1 MILKSIIL
9 LISYLQILGFGY
21 FFNNLFSLNFR
32 DLSKI
37 FLLGFIFQSIILQI
51 HYIFFPI
58 NFKFTFIQTII
69 SISFFLFFYKIS
81 FGKFIRYF
89 RDKKLISTFFILIFI
104 LSQSTSLE
112 YPTNF
117 SIPDFYL
124 YHKNFVD
131 WANNY
136 PVIEGLAL
144 LNPRH
149 GYAGTT
155 YLNAAYYNFYP
166 FFNNGWSILTPLFIL
181 FFQILF
187 FQIIIK
193 VSKYPKNSLKIYNI
207 YLLLSSYL
215 ILKIIMIISKADISH
230 FLIFT
235 IISIYLFYLLL
246 RLTNNFNIADAKII
260 LITAIFLPTTL
271 FSISIYSFL
280 LIIVVLFYLVKNDK
294 FFEIDKTSIVIIFV
308 FSIVPMFYLNYIKT
322 GYFFYPANFIEN
334 FFNFQKPW
342 SVKPETGMNLI
353 KGAGDYN
360 WAKEKNL
367 KIALITNWPPFFLS
381 LILTPFFI
389 FILSFYKD
397 FRKYFLLFFLC
408 IFLII
413 IWYLSAPEQRYGTPF
428 IWPYFIFEL
437 SIFLLLILKSNFFE
451 NKKTILIIVILFLNL
466 SQIIRYYDDV
476 KFNLNF
482 KYLDDNFIEY
492 YNLQKKDDITFVV
505 SDDNGLLIYNGDNKF
520 VTENIDG
527 FKFLKNKDTYSF
539 IRTDND

>member
-1 MILKSIIL
+1 M
-9 LISYLQILGFGY
+9 
-21 FFNNLFSLNFR
+21 
-32 DLSKI
+32 
-37 FLLGFIFQSIILQI
+37 
-51 HYIFFPI
+51 
-58 NFKFTFIQTII
+58 
-69 SISFFLFFYKIS
+69 
-81 FGKFIRYF
+81 
-89 RDKKLISTFFILIFI
+89 
-104 LSQSTSLE
+104 
-112 YPTNF
+112 
-117 SIPDFYL
+117 
-124 YHKNFVD
+124 
-131 WANNY
+131 
-136 PVIEGLAL
+136 

-246 RLTNNFNIADAKII
+246 RLTNNFNIGDAKII

-308 FSIVPMFYLNYIKT
+308 FSIVPMLYLNYIKT

-334 FFNFQKPW
+334 LFNFQKPW
-342 SVKPETGMNLI
+342 SVKPETGMNFI

-451 NKKTILIIVILFLNL
+451 NKKSILIIVILFLNL

>member
-1 MILKSIIL
+1 MFIKSIIL
-9 LISYLQILGFGY
+9 LISYFQILGFGY
-21 FFNNLFSLNFR
+21 FFSKLFSLNLR

-58 NFKFTFIQTII
+58 NFKFTFIYSII
-69 SISFFLFFYKIS
+69 SLILFIYFHKIS
-81 FGKFIRYF
+81 LDHCIRYI
-89 RDKKLISTFFILIFI
+89 RDRKLISTFFIFFFI
-104 LSQSTSLE
+104 LLQSTSLE

-117 SIPDFYL
+117 SVPDFYL

-136 PVIEGLAL
+136 PVIKGLAL

-149 GYAGTT
+149 GYAGVT

-187 FQIIIK
+187 FQIILK
-193 VSKYPKNSLKIYNI
+193 VSEYPKNSLKIYNV

-246 RLTNNFNIADAKII
+246 RLTNNFIIEDAKII
-260 LITAIFLPTTL
+260 LITAIFLPTVL
-271 FSISIYSFL
+271 FSISIYSLL

-294 FFEIDKTSIVIIFV
+294 FFEIDKAGIVIIFV
-308 FSIVPMFYLNYIKT
+308 LSITPMIYLNYIKT

-342 SVKPETGMNLI
+342 SVKPDTGMNLI

-389 FILSFYKD
+389 FILSFYKE

-408 IFLII
+408 IILII

-428 IWPYFIFEL
+428 IWTYFIFEI
-437 SIFLLLILKSNFFE
+437 SIFLIFILKSNYFK
-451 NKKTILIIVILFLNL
+451 NMKNILIIAILFLNL
-466 SQIIRYYDDV
+466 SQFIRYYDDI

-482 KYLDDNFIEY
+482 KYLDNNFIEY
-492 YNLQKKDDITFVV
+492 YKLQEKDDITFVI
-505 SDDNGLLIYNGDNKF
+505 SDDNGLLIYNGSNIF
-520 VTENIDG
+520 VTENING
-527 FKFLKNKDTYSF
+527 FKVLKNNNIYSF
-539 IRTDND
+539 TKIDND